1 MRLLKWTPDFD
12 VHHESPIVPVWVS
25 FPNLRLHFFNSQVLF
40 GLASILGR
48 PLQTDQATA
57 SVSRPSVARI
67 LVEVD
72 ISKKFPN
79 EIWLGSE
86 LNGYFQKVE
95 FENFPIF
102 CMHCKMHGHNMN
114 DCFKLHPNLKISKEQ
129 IKPSLVQEVNTIKG
143 CNQNMLEEYGKKVED
158 LPTVHG
164 GIISSDI
171 TSPVVGEVGEGI
183 VNEMGKGNDFQEV
196 GNNMI
201 PNLSL
206 QPAFDSNRTITHAI
220 VEEVNNIV
228 NINTNVIVES
238 NQVEEDGLQALVNAP
253 TNSLVIVPNIV
264 TTEAE
269 SMDIPQPIVEYGI
282 GSVLTGNDK
291 GEPSGN
297 TKANKGKSKME
308 GIGSV
313 LTSMEDGVFYLEDE
327 SPSKGPSGNLNDKTM
342 LLSDFYPSDA
352 YTDTEIDILAKC
364 YAREDNDLSFSKGRG
379 KKGRKPRSVIL
390 KSPRSTRSNTSH

>member
-12 VHHESPIVPVWVS
+12 VRHESPIVPVWVS

-57 SVSRPSVARI
+57 SVSHPSVARI

-114 DCFKLHPNLKISKEQ
+114 DCFKLHPNLKKPKEQ
-129 IKPSLVQEVNTIKG
+129 IKPSLLQEVNTIKG
-143 CNQNMLEEYGKKVED
+143 CNQDMLEGFGKEVVE
-158 LPTVHG
+158 LPTVQG
-164 GIISSDI
+164 GIISSDFI
-171 TSPVVGEVGEGI
+171 SPVIGEVGEDI
-183 VNEMGKGNDFQEV
+183 VNEMGKGNDAQEV

-206 QPAFDSNRTITHAI
+206 QPAFGSNCTVTHAI

-228 NINTNVIVES
+228 NTNTNVIVES
-238 NQVEEDGLQALVNAP
+238 NQVEEDGLHALVNDP
-253 TNSLVIVPNIV
+253 TSSLVTVPNIV
-264 TTEAE
+264 TTVAE
-269 SMDIPQPIVEYGI
+269 SVDLHQPNAEPGI
-282 GSVLTGNDK
+282 GSVLTGHDK
-291 GEPSGN
+291 GEPSGISN
-297 TKANKGKSKME
+297 SNKGKSKME
-308 GIGSV
+308 GNDHF
-313 LTSMEDGVFYLEDE
+313 LTSIEDGVFYLEDE
-327 SPSKGPSGNLNDKTM
+327 RPSKGPSGKVI
-342 LLSDFYPSDA
+342 LL
-352 YTDTEIDILAKC
+352 K
-364 YAREDNDLSFSKGRG
+364 SFI
-379 KKGRKPRSVIL
+379 VIL
-390 KSPRSTRSNTSH
+390 KALIGNVMLLLFMLLLLVIAGGFCENNFCNLIVFVISLGWWRGGGFQYYF